1 MRIVRYL
8 KSVPGRIA
16 RGLVGLGLLWA
27 GAQSQTATGLF
38 LLMLG
43 LVPLCT
49 AIANICLLEDLLATW
64 SLFERSR
71 RDAAD
76 PRT

>member
-8 KSVPGRIA
+8 KSAPGRIA
-16 RGLVGLGLLWA
+16 RGFLGLGLIGV
-27 GAQSQTATGLF
+27 GARNQTATGLF

-49 AIANICLLEDLLATW
+49 AIANICLLEDLLAAW
-64 SLFERSR
+64 GNR
-71 RDAAD
+71 RDRAHQ
-76 PRT
+76 RT

>member
-8 KSVPGRIA
+8 KSAPGRIA
-16 RGLVGLGLLWA
+16 RGLLGLGLLWA

-64 SLFERSR
+64 SLLERSC

>member
-8 KSVPGRIA
+8 KSAPGRIA
-16 RGLVGLGLLWA
+16 RGLLGLALLWA
-27 GAQSQTATGLF
+27 GARSQTATGLF

-49 AIANICLLEDLLATW
+49 AIANICLLEDVHAAW
-64 SLFERSR
+64 IAYGRHR
-71 RDAAD
+71 REHVH